1 MLFGAANSSRKRS
14 QPVQNNEQKLYC
26 EVIIPISISYRIS
39 ITEYFATH
47 ITRVLERAIGWD
59 PIAHDRPQVPQPG
72 HDATAGCA
80 GLANRLFGV
89 AAAFLYAVLSRRA
102 FLIRWP
108 LPAAPSP
115 HTSPGPAA
123 REQADGTRGDPGPA
137 VAETAAAE
145 DRQGLAAFFGCVD
158 VGVDHQR

>member
-1 MLFGAANSSRKRS
+1 M
-14 QPVQNNEQKLYC
+14 
-26 EVIIPISISYRIS
+26 S

-47 ITRVLERAIGWD
+47 ITRVLARAIGWD

-102 FLIRWP
+102 VPAHIPRPGGAGTGRW
-108 LPAAPSP
+108 
-115 HTSPGPAA
+115 
-123 REQADGTRGDPGPA
+123 DPRRSRTGGSR
-137 VAETAAAE
+137 
-145 DRQGLAAFFGCVD
+145 DRRSG
-158 VGVDHQR
+158 R